1 MKPLKI
7 DTTAP
12 YLCFD
17 FSCSDEIG
25 LQVTYQRTERSDVEV
40 YDFGDT
46 DTQGTQIY
54 RRSGKFGEPH
64 KYMRV
69 PLDGSDAVEN
79 IILGTSASRYVTISS
94 VVDGEAMEGLP
105 EDAVERIHRLVLENN
120 KLRLAQ

>member
-1 MKPLKI
+1 
-7 DTTAP
+7 
-12 YLCFD
+12 
-17 FSCSDEIG
+17 
-25 LQVTYQRTERSDVEV
+25 
-40 YDFGDT
+40 
-46 DTQGTQIY
+46 
-54 RRSGKFGEPH
+54 
-64 KYMRV
+64 MRV